1 MKPINNFVQN
11 MPPSGIRKFFDIVST
26 MEGVISLGVGE
37 PDFVTPWPM
46 ISAAIDSMEAGKTS
60 YTSNMGLLS
69 LRQEISKYLFKH
81 LGVEYNPDNEILI
94 TVGVSEAMDLLMR
107 ALICPGDEIIVF
119 EPSYV
124 SYKPTIE
131 MAGGHSVVLDCK
143 EENDFLPDLEELKS
157 LITPKTK
164 AILFNYPSNPTG
176 CVLNREINQ
185 KLYDICNENDLY
197 IISDEI
203 YDRLTYD
210 KKHESILEI
219 PGAYDRT
226 ILLNGFSKA
235 FAMTGWRI
243 GYACGNKDIIKS
255 MMKIHQ
261 YTMLCAPISGQYCAL
276 EALRH
281 CVPQSD
287 EMIEEYRQRRNLI
300 VKGFNDVGLTC
311 RKPGGAFYAF
321 PSIKKFGM
329 TSEEFCEKLLY
340 EKKVAT
346 VPGNAFGKCGEG
358 YIRCS
363 YATSKKKI
371 IKAIEKIGEFIE
383 EL

>member
-1 MKPINNFVQN
+1 MKPINKFIEN
-11 MPPSGIRKFFDIVST
+11 MPPSGIRKFFDIVAT
-26 MEGVISLGVGE
+26 MDDVISLGVGE

-46 ISAAIDSMEAGKTS
+46 ISAAIDSMEMGKTS
-60 YTSNMGLLS
+60 YTSNMGLLA
-69 LRQEISKYLFKH
+69 LRKEISRYIQKNI
-81 LGVEYNPDNEILI
+81 GVEYNPDNQILI
-94 TVGVSEAMDLLMR
+94 TVGVSEAVDLLMR
-107 ALICPGDEIIVF
+107 TIITPGDEIIVF

-124 SYKPTIE
+124 SYIPTIE
-131 MAGGHSVVLDCK
+131 MAGGKSVVLDCR
-143 EENDFLPDLEELKS
+143 EENDFLPDIDEFEKK
-157 LITPKTK
+157 ITPKTK
-164 AILFNYPSNPTG
+164 AVLFNFPSNPTG
-176 CVLNREINQ
+176 CVLNRDINR
-185 KLYDICNENDLY
+185 KLYDICNKYDLY

-235 FAMTGWRI
+235 FAMTGWRV
-243 GYACGNKDIIKS
+243 GYACGNKDIIRN

-276 EALRH
+276 EALKN
-281 CVPQSD
+281 CISLSD
-287 EMIEEYRQRRNLI
+287 DMVEEYRQRRNLI
-300 VKGFNDVGLTC
+300 VKGFNDMGLEC
-311 RKPGGAFYAF
+311 KKPGGAFYVF
-321 PSIKKFGM
+321 PSVKKFGM

-340 EKKVAT
+340 GKKVAT
-346 VPGNAFGKCGEG
+346 VPGNAFGACGEG

-363 YATSKKKI
+363 YATGKKKI
-371 IKAIEKIGEFIE
+371 IRALEQIQKFID

>member
-1 MKPINNFVQN
+1 
-11 MPPSGIRKFFDIVST
+11 MPPSGIRKFFDIVAT
-26 MEGVISLGVGE
+26 MDDVISLGVGE

-46 ISAAIDSMEAGKTS
+46 ISAAIDSMEMGKTS
-60 YTSNMGLLS
+60 YTSNMGLLA
-69 LRQEISKYLFKH
+69 LRQEISRYIQKNI
-81 LGVEYNPDNEILI
+81 GVEYNPDNQILI
-94 TVGVSEAMDLLMR
+94 TVGVSEAVDLLMR
-107 ALICPGDEIIVF
+107 TIITPGDEIIVF

-124 SYKPTIE
+124 SYIPTIE
-131 MAGGHSVVLDCK
+131 MAGGKSVVLDCR
-143 EENDFLPDLEELKS
+143 EENDFLPDIDEFEKK
-157 LITPKTK
+157 ITPKTK
-164 AILFNYPSNPTG
+164 AVLFNFPSNPTG
-176 CVLNREINQ
+176 CVLNRDINQ
-185 KLYDICNENDLY
+185 KLYDICNKYDLY

-235 FAMTGWRI
+235 FAMTGWRV
-243 GYACGNKDIIKS
+243 GYACGNKDIIRN

-276 EALRH
+276 EALKN
-281 CVPQSD
+281 CISLSD
-287 EMIEEYRQRRNLI
+287 DMVEEYRQRRNLI
-300 VKGFNDVGLTC
+300 VKGFNDMGLEC
-311 RKPGGAFYAF
+311 KKPGGAFYVF
-321 PSIKKFGM
+321 PSVKKFGM

-340 EKKVAT
+340 GKKVAT
-346 VPGNAFGKCGEG
+346 VPGNAFGACGEG

-363 YATSKKKI
+363 YATGKKKI
-371 IKAIEKIGEFIE
+371 VKALEQIQKFID

>member
-1 MKPINNFVQN
+1 MKPINEFIKN

-26 MEGVISLGVGE
+26 MEGVVSLGVGE

-60 YTSNMGLLS
+60 YTSNMGLLE
-69 LRQEISKYLFKH
+69 LRREISKYIYKNI
-81 LGVEYNPDNEILI
+81 GVEYNPDNQILI
-94 TVGVSEAMDLLMR
+94 TVGVSEAVDLLMR
-107 ALICPGDEIIVF
+107 ALISPGDEIIVF

-124 SYKPTIE
+124 SYIPTIE
-131 MAGGHSVVLDCK
+131 MAGGKSVVLDCR
-143 EENDFLPDLEELKS
+143 EENNFLPDIQELENK
-157 LITPKTK
+157 ITPKTK

-176 CVLNREINQ
+176 CVLDREINQ
-185 KLYDICNENDLY
+185 KLYDLCEKYDLY

-219 PGAYDRT
+219 DGAYDRT

-235 FAMTGWRI
+235 FAMTGWRV
-243 GYACGNKDIIKS
+243 GYACGNKDIIHA

-276 EALRH
+276 EALKH
-281 CVPQSD
+281 CVSISD
-287 EMIEEYRQRRNLI
+287 EMIEEYRQRRNMI
-300 VKGFNDVGLTC
+300 VKGFNDIGLKC
-311 RKPGGAFYAF
+311 HKPGGAFYVF
-321 PSIKKFGM
+321 PSIKKFNM
-329 TSEEFCEKLLY
+329 SSEEFCEKLLY
-340 EKKVAT
+340 EQKVAT

-363 YATSKKKI
+363 YATSKKQI
-371 IKAIEKIGEFIE
+371 IKAIDKIGEFTKK
-383 EL
+383 L